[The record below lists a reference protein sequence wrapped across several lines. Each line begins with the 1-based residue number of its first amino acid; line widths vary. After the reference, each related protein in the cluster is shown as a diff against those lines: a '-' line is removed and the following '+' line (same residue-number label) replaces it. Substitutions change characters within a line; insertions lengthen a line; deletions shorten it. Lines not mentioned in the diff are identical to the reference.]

1 MLQGLKSR
9 GAKNTAESILTPT
22 MRENDSSAGAV
33 GERIKLLRDSLG
45 LSQTEFAAGAG
56 LVRAA
61 VATWERGA
69 QRPGIALAQKITDR
83 YGVTL
88 DWLFLGRTHTLRHDM
103 IGLLSDKEAAQD

>member
-1 MLQGLKSR
+1 MQDINLR
-9 GAKNTAESILTPT
+9 GANFHARAYGPAMPKVDDP
-22 MRENDSSAGAV
+22 SAQAV
-33 GERIKLLRDSLG
+33 GERIRILRDALEM
-45 LSQTEFAAGAG
+45 SQTDFAKQAG
-56 LVRAA
+56 LARAA

-103 IGLLSDKEAAQD
+103 AGLLSDTTGE

>member
-1 MLQGLKSR
+1 MQGIKSR
-9 GAKNTAESILTPT
+9 GAQSFRRNYVSHVAK
-22 MRENDSSAGAV
+22 ENDSSPQAV
-33 GERIKLLRDSLG
+33 GERIRNLREALG
-45 LSQTEFAAGAG
+45 LSQTEFAKQAG

-88 DWLFLGRTHTLRHDM
+88 DWIFLGRVNTLRHDM
-103 IGLLSDKEAAQD
+103 IGLLSGKRGAQD